1 MVIGK
6 IIRVGAKVVKAGI
19 KASKRKQPSRKKKF
33 KIMAKKNRPTGSIIR
48 NMSVDGTPI
57 RERYDPTG
65 LGSFEAKMK
74 ARKTGAKWNRA
85 IRVADKAK
93 AKIRAKIKDKQ
104 YSQGL
109 PGRPPFAS
117 SPSSFHDGAVIGGH
131 NVNLSDRL
139 WYKKAGLSKEQ
150 AWREKYDIFRTQ
162 GFSPNPAHG
171 KPGYTVKRP
180 GAWYLKRP
188 LDDKTRG
195 EDLAIGA
202 SGAIVFGGIGGVALS
217 RYHGKTLTGA
227 DLPKKKKKKGS
238 KR

>member
-1 MVIGK
+1 
-6 IIRVGAKVVKAGI
+6 
-19 KASKRKQPSRKKKF
+19 
-33 KIMAKKNRPTGSIIR
+33 RPTGSVIR

-93 AKIRAKIKDKQ
+93 AKIRAKIKDRQMQRKKNKLVEQ
-104 YSQGL
+104 ILGPKSAAVFT
-109 PGRPPFAS
+109 GRRKYVNVLGEE
-117 SPSSFHDGAVIGGH
+117 SSFHDGAVIDGH
-131 NVNLSDRL
+131 NVNLGDRL
-139 WYKKAGLSKEQ
+139 WYKKVGLSKEQ
-150 AWREKYDIFRTQ
+150 AWREKYDIFRSQ

-180 GAWYLKRP
+180 GKLRNEYV
-188 LDDKTRG
+188 
-195 EDLAIGA
+195 IGA
-202 SGAIVFGGIGGVALS
+202 SGGVVFGGIGGVALS

-227 DLPKKKKKKGS
+227 DLPKTKKKKGS

>member
-1 MVIGK
+1 MVIAK
-6 IIRVGAKVVKAGI
+6 IAKGAKAFTKRVKV
-19 KASKRKQPSRKKKF
+19 RKVTGKSRGKKKF
-33 KIMAKKNRPTGSIIR
+33 KIMAKKNRPTGSVIR

-150 AWREKYDIFRTQ
+150 AWREKYDIFRSQ

-180 GAWYLKRP
+180 GKLRNEYV
-188 LDDKTRG
+188 
-195 EDLAIGA
+195 IGA
-202 SGAIVFGGIGGVALS
+202 SGGVVFGGIGGVALS

-227 DLPKKKKKKGS
+227 DLPKKKKRG
-238 KR
+238 RR